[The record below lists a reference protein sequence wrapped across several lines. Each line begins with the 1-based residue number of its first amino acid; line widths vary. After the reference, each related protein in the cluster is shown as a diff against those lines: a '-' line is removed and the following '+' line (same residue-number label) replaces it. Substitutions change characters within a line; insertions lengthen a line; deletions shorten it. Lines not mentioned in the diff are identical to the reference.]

1 MALGFGSKAEDVM
14 ALISRKNYSR
24 AIEVLRTQTE
34 ANRRDPRLRM
44 QLADVLV
51 LAGKGREAVGILTP
65 LADEFA
71 QEGFAAKAIAVLKKI
86 QKVDPGHRGVDAR
99 LAALIQE
106 KQRVATVAV
115 AATSLPEIG
124 MEEIGFEFPT
134 GGSIAVP
141 AERPREPEP
150 LPEPEPAA
158 PELALEPLP
167 VEPDLPE
174 LPLEPPPPVPSLAT
188 PPAARA
194 IAAIE
199 DPDLLYMG
207 DLVETEDAEPD
218 AHQRSP
224 PPTGGGTGWGVDEGI
239 EAEVEVEPEL
249 EPEAEPADPMTDSR
263 FAEELQALVDT
274 AFLAPSPND
283 EAPPPAAPDKSGS
296 QIVVS
301 PLFRDFSVDEMV
313 AVIQGLSLLSFA
325 RGDVILREGEP
336 GDRLY
341 MLTSGMV
348 RAFRKDRAS
357 GRQLRVADLKEGA
370 FFGEVSILTGGPR
383 TATVAALTPCEL
395 LELDRATLD
404 SIRQTHPHVWEVLE
418 DFARQRTT
426 SRS

>member
-24 AIEVLRTQTE
+24 AIEVLRAQTE
-34 ANRRDPRLRM
+34 GSRRDPRLRM
-44 QLADVLV
+44 QLADVLI

-86 QKVDPGHRGVDAR
+86 QKVDPAHRGVDAR
-99 LAALIQE
+99 LAGLIQE
-106 KQRVATVAV
+106 KQRVATVSV

-124 MEEIGFEFPT
+124 MEEIGLEFPA

-141 AERPREPEP
+141 AERPREREP
-150 LPEPEPAA
+150 LPEPAA

-167 VEPDLPE
+167 VEPEVPE
-174 LPLEPPPPVPSLAT
+174 LPLEPLPPVPSPAT

-199 DPDLLYMG
+199 DPDLLYLEEADGEM
-207 DLVETEDAEPD
+207 
-218 AHQRSP
+218 
-224 PPTGGGTGWGVDEGI
+224 
-239 EAEVEVEPEL
+239 EAEVEVEPEP
-249 EPEAEPADPMTDSR
+249 EAEAEPADPMSDSR

-274 AFLAPSPND
+274 AFLAPSPSD
-283 EAPPPAAPDKSGS
+283 EVPTPAAPDKGGS

-348 RAFRKDRAS
+348 RAFRKDAAS

-404 SIRQTHPHVWEVLE
+404 SIRETHPHVWEVLE
-418 DFARQRTT
+418 DFARQRTAG
-426 SRS
+426 RPGRP

>member
-24 AIEVLRTQTE
+24 AIEVLRAQTE
-34 ANRRDPRLRM
+34 ANSRDPRLRM
-44 QLADVLV
+44 QLADVLI
-51 LAGKGREAVGILTP
+51 LAGKGREAVGVLTP

-86 QKVDPGHRGVDAR
+86 QKVDPSHRGVDAR

-150 LPEPEPAA
+150 LPEPAA

-167 VEPDLPE
+167 SEEDAPEVALEPLPVEPELPE
-174 LPLEPPPPVPSLAT
+174 LPLEPPPPISSLAT
-188 PPAARA
+188 PLAARA

-199 DPDLLYMG
+199 DPDLLYMEE
-207 DLVETEDAEPD
+207 VDAE
-218 AHQRSP
+218 
-224 PPTGGGTGWGVDEGI
+224 T

-249 EPEAEPADPMTDSR
+249 EPEAEPADPMSDSR

-283 EAPPPAAPDKSGS
+283 EAPPPAAPDKGGS

-404 SIRQTHPHVWEVLE
+404 SIRETHPHVWEVLE

-426 SRS
+426 SRP

>member
-1 MALGFGSKAEDVM
+1 MRMALGFGSKAEDVM

-24 AIEVLRTQTE
+24 AIEVLRAQTE
-34 ANRRDPRLRM
+34 ANHRDPRLRM

-51 LAGKGREAVGILTP
+51 LAGKGREAIGILTP

-86 QKVDPGHRGVDAR
+86 QKVDPGHRDVDAR
-99 LAALIQE
+99 LAGLIQE
-106 KQRVATVAV
+106 KQRLATAAA

-124 MEEIGFEFPT
+124 MEEIGLEFPA

-141 AERPREPEP
+141 AERPREREP
-150 LPEPEPAA
+150 LPEPAA
-158 PELALEPLP
+158 PELALEPLTSEPDAPDAPELALEPLP
-167 VEPDLPE
+167 VKPDLPE
-174 LPLEPPPPVPSLAT
+174 LPLEPAPPVSSPE
-188 PPAARA
+188 PQPAVRT

-199 DPDLLYMG
+199 DPDLLYM
-207 DLVETEDAEPD
+207 E
-218 AHQRSP
+218 
-224 PPTGGGTGWGVDEGI
+224 
-239 EAEVEVEPEL
+239 EAEAEMEAGVEVEPEL
-249 EPEAEPADPMTDSR
+249 EPEAEPADPMSDSR

-274 AFLAPSPND
+274 AFLAPLPTD
-283 EAPPPAAPDKSGS
+283 EAPPPAAPDKGGS

-348 RAFRKDRAS
+348 RAFRKDAAS

-395 LELDRATLD
+395 LELDRPTLD

-418 DFARQRTT
+418 DFARQRTAK
-426 SRS
+426 RA

>member
-24 AIEVLRTQTE
+24 AIEVLRAQTE
-34 ANRRDPRLRM
+34 GSRRDPRLRM
-44 QLADVLV
+44 QLADVLI

-86 QKVDPGHRGVDAR
+86 QKVDPAHRGVDAR
-99 LAALIQE
+99 LAGLIQE
-106 KQRVATVAV
+106 KQRVATVSV

-124 MEEIGFEFPT
+124 MEEIGLEFPA

-141 AERPREPEP
+141 AERPREREP
-150 LPEPEPAA
+150 LPEPAA
-158 PELALEPLP
+158 PELALEPLTSEPDAPELALEPLP
-167 VEPDLPE
+167 VEPEVPE
-174 LPLEPPPPVPSLAT
+174 LPLEPLPPVPSPAT

-199 DPDLLYMG
+199 DPDLLYLEEADGEM
-207 DLVETEDAEPD
+207 
-218 AHQRSP
+218 
-224 PPTGGGTGWGVDEGI
+224 
-239 EAEVEVEPEL
+239 EAEVEVEPEA
-249 EPEAEPADPMTDSR
+249 EAEPADPMSDSR

-274 AFLAPSPND
+274 AFLAPSPSY
-283 EAPPPAAPDKSGS
+283 EVPTPAAPDKGGS

-404 SIRQTHPHVWEVLE
+404 SIRETHPHVWEVLE
-418 DFARQRTT
+418 DFARQRTAKGA
-426 SRS
+426 

>member
-1 MALGFGSKAEDVM
+1 MALGFGSKGEDVM

-34 ANRRDPRLRM
+34 GDRRDPRLRM
-44 QLADVLV
+44 QLADVLI

-124 MEEIGFEFPT
+124 MEEIGFEFPA
-134 GGSIAVP
+134 GGSITVP

-150 LPEPEPAA
+150 LPEPAAPELANEPLPAEPDA

-167 VEPDLPE
+167 AEPELPE
-174 LPLEPPPPVPSLAT
+174 LPLEPASPVPSPG
-188 PPAARA
+188 PPSAARP

-199 DPDLLYMG
+199 DPDLLYME
-207 DLVETEDAEPD
+207 ETEAEM
-218 AHQRSP
+218 
-224 PPTGGGTGWGVDEGI
+224 
-239 EAEVEVEPEL
+239 EAEVEPEPEV
-249 EPEAEPADPMTDSR
+249 EPADPMSDSR

-274 AFLAPSPND
+274 AFLAP
-283 EAPPPAAPDKSGS
+283 PPADESPPSAGPGKGGS

-404 SIRQTHPHVWEVLE
+404 SIRETHPHVWEVLE
-418 DFARQRTT
+418 DFAHQRTAGRPGQT
-426 SRS
+426 

>member
-24 AIEVLRTQTE
+24 AIEVLRAQTE
-34 ANRRDPRLRM
+34 ANHRDPRLRM

-51 LAGKGREAVGILTP
+51 LAGKGREAIGILTP

-86 QKVDPGHRGVDAR
+86 QKVDPGHRDVDAR
-99 LAALIQE
+99 LAGLIQE
-106 KQRVATVAV
+106 KQRVATVSV

-124 MEEIGFEFPT
+124 MEEIGLEFPA

-141 AERPREPEP
+141 AERPREREP
-150 LPEPEPAA
+150 LPEPAA
-158 PELALEPLP
+158 PELALEPLTSEPDAPELALEPLP
-167 VEPDLPE
+167 VEPEVPE
-174 LPLEPPPPVPSLAT
+174 LPLEPLPPVPSPAT

-199 DPDLLYMG
+199 DPDLLYLEEADGEM
-207 DLVETEDAEPD
+207 
-218 AHQRSP
+218 
-224 PPTGGGTGWGVDEGI
+224 
-239 EAEVEVEPEL
+239 EAEVEVEPEP
-249 EPEAEPADPMTDSR
+249 EAEAEPADPMSDSR

-274 AFLAPSPND
+274 AFLAPSPSD
-283 EAPPPAAPDKSGS
+283 EVPTPAAPDKGGS

-348 RAFRKDRAS
+348 RAFRKDAAS

-395 LELDRATLD
+395 LELDRPTLD

-418 DFARQRTT
+418 DFARQRTAK
-426 SRS
+426 RA

>member
-24 AIEVLRTQTE
+24 AIEVLRAQTE
-34 ANRRDPRLRM
+34 ANHRDPRLRM

-51 LAGKGREAVGILTP
+51 LAGKGREAIGILTP

-86 QKVDPGHRGVDAR
+86 QKVDPGHRDVDAR
-99 LAALIQE
+99 LAGLIQE
-106 KQRVATVAV
+106 KQRLATAAA

-124 MEEIGFEFPT
+124 MEEIGLEFPA

-141 AERPREPEP
+141 AERPREREP
-150 LPEPEPAA
+150 LPEPAA
-158 PELALEPLP
+158 PELALEPLTSEPDAPELALEPLP
-167 VEPDLPE
+167 VEPEVPE
-174 LPLEPPPPVPSLAT
+174 LPLEPLPPVPSPAT

-199 DPDLLYMG
+199 DPDLLYLEEADGEM
-207 DLVETEDAEPD
+207 
-218 AHQRSP
+218 Q
-224 PPTGGGTGWGVDEGI
+224 
-239 EAEVEVEPEL
+239 AEVEVEPEP
-249 EPEAEPADPMTDSR
+249 EAEAEPADPMSDSR

-274 AFLAPSPND
+274 AFLAPLPSD
-283 EAPPPAAPDKSGS
+283 EVPTPAAPDKGGS

-348 RAFRKDRAS
+348 RAFRKDAAS

-383 TATVAALTPCEL
+383 TATVAA
-395 LELDRATLD
+395 
-404 SIRQTHPHVWEVLE
+404 
-418 DFARQRTT
+418 
-426 SRS
+426 

>member
-1 MALGFGSKAEDVM
+1 ME
-14 ALISRKNYSR
+14 
-24 AIEVLRTQTE
+24 E
-34 ANRRDPRLRM
+34 
-44 QLADVLV
+44 
-51 LAGKGREAVGILTP
+51 
-65 LADEFA
+65 
-71 QEGFAAKAIAVLKKI
+71 
-86 QKVDPGHRGVDAR
+86 VDA
-99 LAALIQE
+99 
-106 KQRVATVAV
+106 
-115 AATSLPEIG
+115 
-124 MEEIGFEFPT
+124 
-134 GGSIAVP
+134 
-141 AERPREPEP
+141 
-150 LPEPEPAA
+150 
-158 PELALEPLP
+158 
-167 VEPDLPE
+167 
-174 LPLEPPPPVPSLAT
+174 
-188 PPAARA
+188 
-194 IAAIE
+194 
-199 DPDLLYMG
+199 
-207 DLVETEDAEPD
+207 ET
-218 AHQRSP
+218 
-224 PPTGGGTGWGVDEGI
+224 

-249 EPEAEPADPMTDSR
+249 EPEAEPADPMSDSR

-283 EAPPPAAPDKSGS
+283 EAPPPAAPDKGGS

-404 SIRQTHPHVWEVLE
+404 SIRETHPHVWEVLE

-426 SRS
+426 SRP

>member
-1 MALGFGSKAEDVM
+1 MALGFGSKADDVM

-34 ANRRDPRLRM
+34 GDRRDPRLRM
-44 QLADVLV
+44 QLADVLI

-150 LPEPEPAA
+150 LPEPAAPELALEPLPSEPDA

-174 LPLEPPPPVPSLAT
+174 LPLELPPPVSSLAT
-188 PPAARA
+188 PLAARA

-199 DPDLLYMG
+199 DPDLLYM
-207 DLVETEDAEPD
+207 EEADAE
-218 AHQRSP
+218 
-224 PPTGGGTGWGVDEGI
+224 T

-249 EPEAEPADPMTDSR
+249 EPEAEPADPMSDSR

-274 AFLAPSPND
+274 AFLAPLPTD
-283 EAPPPAAPDKSGS
+283 EAPPPAAPDKGGS

-404 SIRQTHPHVWEVLE
+404 SIRETHPHVWEVLE
-418 DFARQRTT
+418 DFARQRTAGGPGQT
-426 SRS
+426 

>member
-24 AIEVLRTQTE
+24 AIEVLRAQTE
-34 ANRRDPRLRM
+34 ANHRDPRLRM

-51 LAGKGREAVGILTP
+51 LAGKGREAIGILTP

-86 QKVDPGHRGVDAR
+86 QKVDPGHRDVDAR
-99 LAALIQE
+99 LAGLIQE
-106 KQRVATVAV
+106 KQRLATAAA

-124 MEEIGFEFPT
+124 MEEIGLEFPA

-141 AERPREPEP
+141 AERPREREP
-150 LPEPEPAA
+150 LPEPAA
-158 PELALEPLP
+158 PELALEPLTSEPDAPELALEPLP
-167 VEPDLPE
+167 VEPEVPE
-174 LPLEPPPPVPSLAT
+174 LPLEPLPPVPSPAT

-199 DPDLLYMG
+199 DPDLLYLEEADGEM
-207 DLVETEDAEPD
+207 
-218 AHQRSP
+218 
-224 PPTGGGTGWGVDEGI
+224 
-239 EAEVEVEPEL
+239 EAEVEVEPEP
-249 EPEAEPADPMTDSR
+249 EAEAEPADPMSDSR

-274 AFLAPSPND
+274 AFLAPSPSD
-283 EAPPPAAPDKSGS
+283 EVPTPAAPDKGGS

-348 RAFRKDRAS
+348 RAFRKDAAS

-395 LELDRATLD
+395 LELDRPTLD

-418 DFARQRTT
+418 DFARQRTAK
-426 SRS
+426 RA

>member
-1 MALGFGSKAEDVM
+1 MALGFGSKGEDVM

-24 AIEVLRTQTE
+24 AIEVLRAQTE
-34 ANRRDPRLRM
+34 GNRRDPRLRM

-86 QKVDPGHRGVDAR
+86 QKVDPEHRGVDAR

-106 KQRVATVAV
+106 KQRVATVSV

-124 MEEIGFEFPT
+124 MEEIGFDFPP

-150 LPEPEPAA
+150 ISEPAA
-158 PELALEPLP
+158 PELALELLP
-167 VEPDLPE
+167 SEPDLPE
-174 LPLEPPPPVPSLAT
+174 LSLETPPPVPSLGP
-188 PPAARA
+188 PPAVRA

-199 DPDLLYMG
+199 DPDLLYM
-207 DLVETEDAEPD
+207 EEADAEL
-218 AHQRSP
+218 
-224 PPTGGGTGWGVDEGI
+224 
-239 EAEVEVEPEL
+239 EAEVEVEPEPEP
-249 EPEAEPADPMTDSR
+249 EPEAELADPMSDSR

-274 AFLAPSPND
+274 AFLAPSPTD
-283 EAPPPAAPDKSGS
+283 EAPPPAAPEKGGS

-348 RAFRKDRAS
+348 RAFRKDAAS

-404 SIRQTHPHVWEVLE
+404 SIRETHPHVWEVLE
-418 DFARQRTT
+418 DFARQRTA

>member
-24 AIEVLRTQTE
+24 AIEVLRAQTE
-34 ANRRDPRLRM
+34 GSRRDPRLRM
-44 QLADVLV
+44 QLADVLI

-86 QKVDPGHRGVDAR
+86 QKVDPAHRGVDAR
-99 LAALIQE
+99 LAGLIQE
-106 KQRVATVAV
+106 KQRVATVSV

-124 MEEIGFEFPT
+124 MEEIGLEFPA

-141 AERPREPEP
+141 AERPREREP
-150 LPEPEPAA
+150 LPEPAA

-167 VEPDLPE
+167 VEPEVPE
-174 LPLEPPPPVPSLAT
+174 LPLEPLPPVPSPAT

-199 DPDLLYMG
+199 DPDLLYLEEADGEM
-207 DLVETEDAEPD
+207 
-218 AHQRSP
+218 
-224 PPTGGGTGWGVDEGI
+224 
-239 EAEVEVEPEL
+239 EAEVEVEPEA
-249 EPEAEPADPMTDSR
+249 EAEPADPMSDSR

-274 AFLAPSPND
+274 AFLAPSPSY
-283 EAPPPAAPDKSGS
+283 EVPTPAAPDKGGS

-404 SIRQTHPHVWEVLE
+404 SIRETHPHVWEVLE
-418 DFARQRTT
+418 DFARQRTAKGA
-426 SRS
+426 

>member
-14 ALISRKNYSR
+14 ALIARKNYSR
-24 AIEVLRTQTE
+24 AIEVLRAQTE
-34 ANRRDPRLRM
+34 TNRRDPRLRM

-71 QEGFAAKAIAVLKKI
+71 QEGYAAKAIAVLKKI
-86 QKVDPGHRGVDAR
+86 QKVDPEHRGVDAR

-106 KQRVATVAV
+106 KQRVATVSV

-134 GGSIAVP
+134 GGSIGVP

-150 LPEPEPAA
+150 PPEPEEPELALEPLSPEPDV

-167 VEPDLPE
+167 PEPDVPE
-174 LPLEPPPPVPSLAT
+174 LPLEPPPPVPSLG
-188 PPAARA
+188 PPSAAHA
-194 IAAIE
+194 ITAIE
-199 DPDLLYMG
+199 DPDLIYL
-207 DLVETEDAEPD
+207 EEADAEL
-218 AHQRSP
+218 
-224 PPTGGGTGWGVDEGI
+224 
-239 EAEVEVEPEL
+239 EAQVELEPEP
-249 EPEAEPADPMTDSR
+249 EPEAEPADPMSDSR

-274 AFLAPSPND
+274 AFLAPSPTH
-283 EAPPPAAPDKSGS
+283 EAPPPAAPERGGS

-301 PLFRDFSVDEMV
+301 PLFRSFSVDEMV
-313 AVIQGLSLLSFA
+313 AVIQGLRLLSFA

-348 RAFRKDRAS
+348 RAFRKDAAS

-370 FFGEVSILTGGPR
+370 FFGEVSILTRGPR

-395 LELDRATLD
+395 LELDRPTLD

-418 DFARQRTT
+418 DFARQRTPKPL
-426 SRS
+426 

>member
-1 MALGFGSKAEDVM
+1 MALGFGSKGEDVM

-24 AIEVLRTQTE
+24 AIEVLRAQTE
-34 ANRRDPRLRM
+34 GSRRDPRLRM
-44 QLADVLV
+44 QLADVLI

-86 QKVDPGHRGVDAR
+86 QKVDPAHRGVDAR

-106 KQRVATVAV
+106 KQRVATVSV

-124 MEEIGFEFPT
+124 MEEIGFDLPP

-150 LPEPEPAA
+150 LPEPAA

-174 LPLEPPPPVPSLAT
+174 LPLEPAPPVSSPE
-188 PPAARA
+188 PQPAVRT

-199 DPDLLYMG
+199 DPDLLYM
-207 DLVETEDAEPD
+207 E
-218 AHQRSP
+218 
-224 PPTGGGTGWGVDEGI
+224 
-239 EAEVEVEPEL
+239 EAEAEMEAGVEVEPEL
-249 EPEAEPADPMTDSR
+249 EPEAEPSDPMSDSR

-274 AFLAPSPND
+274 AFLAPSPTD
-283 EAPPPAAPDKSGS
+283 EAAPVAAPERGGS

-348 RAFRKDRAS
+348 RAFRKDAAS

-404 SIRQTHPHVWEVLE
+404 SIRETHPHVWDVLE
-418 DFARQRTT
+418 DFARQRTAKGA
-426 SRS
+426 